1 MRLVVVVAAI
11 LCLSVGL
18 NVVQFLSHGTPQVVY
33 AGGTPSGNGDVN
45 ASGKIDIADAIY
57 LLTYLFAKGPVPEP
71 IESPACDSCC
81 PSCPPLG
88 LAGTGQTLCYGY
100 SGNVIPCNAPDYP
113 GQDGFYQKGCPIENR
128 FVDNQDGTVTDAC
141 TGLVWQKKTADV
153 SGNGSV
159 GIEDAPTWQWA
170 LQYCENLELAGHDDW
185 RLPNVRE
192 LQSIVDYGRSY
203 PSIDPIFKAESA
215 WYWPSSTGV
224 GNPVYVWAVNF
235 AHGDVGGGL
244 RGDFAFVRA
253 VRG

>member
-128 FVDNQDGTVTDAC
+128 FVDNQDGTVTDTC
-141 TGLVWQKKTADV
+141 TGLMWQKETAP
-153 SGNGSV
+153 GSYM
-159 GIEDAPTWQWA
+159 WQQA
-170 LQYCENLELAGHDDW
+170 LQYCESLEFAGHSDW

-192 LQSIVDYGRSY
+192 LQSIVDYGRVD
-203 PSIDPIFKAESA
+203 PSLDPIFGAESG
-215 WYWPSSTGV
+215 WCWSSSTRVNGPNGAWFV
-224 GNPVYVWAVNF
+224 YFGSGSVSCDIKGNDY
-235 AHGDVGGGL
+235 
-244 RGDFAFVRA
+244 FVRA